1 MAKGFTVVRAPIQS
15 ISTPNNIVYLRDCV
29 HSSAAPFVTLKASFH
44 ARNFNHFLN
53 QLWYDKIEILKKESF
68 MLGLPRGAE
77 WIIILVIVVL
87 LFGPG
92 RIGKIAGELGRSI
105 KNFREGLGNKEE
117 ESQEP
122 EKKEEVK

>member
-1 MAKGFTVVRAPIQS
+1 
-15 ISTPNNIVYLRDCV
+15 
-29 HSSAAPFVTLKASFH
+29 
-44 ARNFNHFLN
+44 
-53 QLWYDKIEILKKESF
+53 

-105 KNFREGLGNKEE
+105 KNFREGLGNKDEQTE
-117 ESQEP
+117 KDENQE
-122 EKKEEVK
+122 EKK